1 MPETN
6 TSAPNQSATRNQSSP
21 RKTKSYSGAKKGGFK
36 SGGKREGGFE
46 RKERTPGLGSS
57 RNVQRSGGGNSEGR
71 NSEGRNSQRRNSEGR
86 NDQPR
91 RTEGSSRN
99 DGERRNSST
108 RNNNERRN
116 FSPRSE
122 GERGNS
128 SPRRDSEGRNSSR
141 GERSEGGFKGGHGER
156 THRDTGGF
164 KAHRGSAGKPR
175 SGGSGRG
182 FSSRGASGGGG
193 RGGRSGG
200 GGGGGRR
207 GGRYGSNQKALDVN
221 LFINDVVEITPE
233 TQVAITNSFA
243 DFAFDERLTQS
254 VIKKGYVTPTPIQ
267 DQTIKFALE
276 GRDVLGMA
284 NTGTGK
290 TAAFVLPIVNSLLK
304 MKGQKTSA
312 LVIAPTRELA
322 QQIDQE
328 FKSFTGGMRLFSTL
342 CVGGLSIHKQKQ
354 QLRRDP
360 HVIVGTPGRLMDLYR
375 QGFLHLDDVS
385 MFVLD
390 EVDLMLDMGFVDDI
404 RFLVDCIP
412 TERQTLCFSA
422 TMTDPIK
429 RLIDTVM
436 VDPVNVSVKT
446 GDTSDN
452 VKQDVIYAKSSNEK
466 WNKLIA
472 MFDEEDFEKILI
484 FCETKSFVQ
493 QLCDNLNEL
502 GVRSEAIH
510 GDKSQPHRQRA
521 LRNFKENNVQV
532 LVATDVAAR
541 GLDIPNVSHVVN
553 YDTPRA
559 YEDYV
564 HRIGRTGRAGKL
576 GKAFTFVKG

>member
-1 MPETN
+1 MPATN
-6 TSAPNQSATRNQSSP
+6 TSAPKQGAQRKSSS
-21 RKTKSYSGAKKGGFK
+21 KKAKFYSGTKQK
-36 SGGKREGGFE
+36 SSSNK
-46 RKERTPGLGSS
+46 KERTPGLGSS
-57 RNVQRSGGGNSEGR
+57 RNVKRTSGS
-71 NSEGRNSQRRNSEGR
+71 NSQNK
-86 NDQPR
+86 NDQSR
-91 RTEGSSRN
+91 RSE
-99 DGERRNSST
+99 NSSQKNT
-108 RNNNERRN
+108 DRKK
-116 FSPRSE
+116 
-122 GERGNS
+122 S
-128 SPRRDSEGRNSSR
+128 SSGKR
-141 GERSEGGFKGGHGER
+141 EGGFKGGHGQR
-156 THRDTGGF
+156 THRDSGGF
-164 KAHRGSAGKPR
+164 KAHRGSSGKPR
-175 SGGSGRG
+175 NSGSGHRSSSSGRG
-182 FSSRGASGGGG
+182 RSS
-193 RGGRSGG
+193 
-200 GGGGGRR
+200 GGGRR
-207 GGRYGSNQKALDVN
+207 GGRYGSNSKALDVN
-221 LFINDVVEITPE
+221 LFINDIVEATPE
-233 TQVAITNSFA
+233 TQVEITNSFA
-243 DFAFDERLTQS
+243 DFSFDERLTKN
-254 VIKKGYVTPTPIQ
+254 IAKKGYETPTPIQ
-267 DQTIKFALE
+267 DQTITHALA

-312 LVIAPTRELA
+312 LIIAPTRELA

-328 FKSFTGGMRLFSTL
+328 FRSFTGGMRLFSTL

-375 QGFLHLDDVS
+375 QGFLNLDDIS

-412 TERQTLCFSA
+412 EKRQTLCFSA
-422 TMTDPIK
+422 TMTESIK

-436 VDPVNVSVKT
+436 VDPINVSVKT

-502 GVRSEAIH
+502 GVKAEAIH

-521 LRNFKENNVQV
+521 LRKFKDNVVQV

-541 GLDIPNVSHVVN
+541 GLDIPNVSHVIN

-576 GKAFTFVKG
+576 GKAYTFIKS

>member
-1 MPETN
+1 MPATN
-6 TSAPNQSATRNQSSP
+6 TSAPNQSAQRNQSST
-21 RKTKSYSGAKKGGFK
+21 KKAKSYSGAKKGGFK
-36 SGGKREGGFE
+36 SGEKRKGGFD

-57 RNVQRSGGGNSEGR
+57 RNVQRSSGSNSEGR
-71 NSEGRNSQRRNSEGR
+71 SE
-86 NDQPR
+86 QPR
-91 RTEGSSRN
+91 RSEGSSRN
-99 DGERRNSST
+99 DGERRNSSS
-108 RNNNERRN
+108 RNNSERRN
-116 FSPRSE
+116 SSSRNEGDRNSSSRRD
-122 GERGNS
+122 GERS
-128 SPRRDSEGRNSSR
+128 SSRRDGESRNSSR
-141 GERSEGGFKGGHGER
+141 REGGFKGGHGER
-156 THRDTGGF
+156 SHRDTGGF
-164 KAHRGSAGKPR
+164 RPQRGSARKPR
-175 SGGSGRG
+175 GGGSGRG
-182 FSSRGASGGGG
+182 FSSGGG
-193 RGGRSGG
+193 RS
-200 GGGGGRR
+200 GGGGRR
-207 GGRYGSNQKALDVN
+207 GGRYGSNTKALDIN

-233 TQVAITNSFA
+233 TEVLITNSFA

-254 VIKKGYVTPTPIQ
+254 IIKKGYVTPTPIQ

-290 TAAFVLPIVNSLLK
+290 TAAFTLPIVNSLLK

-375 QGFLHLDDVS
+375 QGFLHLDDIT

-452 VKQDVIYAKSSNEK
+452 VQQSVIHAKSSNEK

-493 QLCDNLNEL
+493 QLCDNLNEI
-502 GVRSEAIH
+502 GVKSEAIH

-521 LRNFKENNVQV
+521 LRNFKENKVQV